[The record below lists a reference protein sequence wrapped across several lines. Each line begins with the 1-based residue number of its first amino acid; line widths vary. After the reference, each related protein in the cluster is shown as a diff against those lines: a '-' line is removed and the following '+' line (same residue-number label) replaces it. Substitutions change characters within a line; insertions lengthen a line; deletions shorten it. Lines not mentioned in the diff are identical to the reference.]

1 MNTKLAFKIAVIT
14 LLLSWPTWAAPVSAQ
29 ESEYEIRLRR
39 DFGYGAGANVRGT
52 FTISLSGDESQVAS
66 VEFLINGQ
74 VMAAVEQAPFRF
86 QFQTD
91 EYGFGQHQLSA
102 RVVLRDGRV
111 ETTPVRRLNF
121 IRPEEERENVTIIFV
136 GIGGVL
142 LLSLLVYG
150 LIQLLFTKRKPRT
163 AQQGDEARSYGVFGG
178 AICSKCGQPYPRHW
192 WGVNLGF
199 AKLDRCEHCGAWGI
213 AKRASAQA
221 LRAAEQADVQTQ
233 LTDFVD
239 MSFDSEVKDAL
250 EDTKYIDEI

>member
-1 MNTKLAFKIAVIT
+1 MI
-14 LLLSWPTWAAPVSAQ
+14 LLLSWLTLAAPVSAQ

-66 VEFLINGQ
+66 VEFLIDGQ
-74 VMAAVEQAPFRF
+74 VMAAVERAPFRF
-86 QFQTD
+86 QFHTD

-102 RVVLRDGRV
+102 RVVLQDGRV

-150 LIQLLFTKRKPRT
+150 LIQLLFIKRKPKT
-163 AQQGDEARSYGVFGG
+163 AQQGDEPRSYGVFGG

-192 WGVNLGF
+192 WGMNLGV
-199 AKLDRCEHCGAWGI
+199 AKLDRCEHCGAWGL
-213 AKRASAQA
+213 AKRASVEA
-221 LRAAEQADVQTQ
+221 LRAAVQADAQTQQGDFADVQFNT
-233 LTDFVD
+233 
-239 MSFDSEVKDAL
+239 EIKDAL
-250 EDTKYIDEI
+250 EDTQYIDEI